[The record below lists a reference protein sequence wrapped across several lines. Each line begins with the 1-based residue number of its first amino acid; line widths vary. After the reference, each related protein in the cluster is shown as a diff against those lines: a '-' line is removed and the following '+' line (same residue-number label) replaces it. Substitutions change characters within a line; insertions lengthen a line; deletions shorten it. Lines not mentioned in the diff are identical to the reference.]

1 MENNQHEEVTNQENI
16 ETEKRETFLRPGEKG
31 FTVFLMVVGLFF
43 TYNAILMYIKSP
55 GAASYAAV
63 PLFVSLL
70 VVIFTIIIFI
80 SDFKKKTYH
89 TGNMA
94 GMARLKNAIS
104 FMFPKD
110 VLVIML
116 FILLYCIGIYFGLGF
131 YIVTPIFLWC
141 CMSYLMA
148 KNYLHNILWTALSL
162 AFIFLMFS
170 TIFKVVLP

>member
-1 MENNQHEEVTNQENI
+1 MENNQHQEFNSQDNIASEEYKTS
-16 ETEKRETFLRPGEKG
+16 LRPGEKG
-31 FTVFLMVVGLFF
+31 FTVFLMVLGLFF
-43 TYNAILMYIKSP
+43 TYHAILMFIKSP

-63 PLFVSLL
+63 PLFVSVL
-70 VVIFTIIIFI
+70 VVIFTSVIFI
-80 SDFKKKTYH
+80 SDFKKKTH
-89 TGNMA
+89 NTENMGVIA
-94 GMARLKNAIS
+94 IFKNAIS
-104 FMFPKD
+104 YMFPKD

-116 FILLYCIGIYFGLGF
+116 FILLYCIGIYWGLGF

-148 KNYLHNILWTALSL
+148 KNYIHNILWTALSL